1 MGYRGRLIR
10 PMIVKIQQINMLA
23 TRSGGGYDDTL
34 DEPKLVAVP
43 DVGGIPP
50 IGSPRGPA
58 ATVYNATILLS
69 AQINPISMEQQRQ
82 MGTGNDPLRTL
93 ELTFHFRDLEALG
106 MIGTD
111 GQATLQINDRLV
123 GIASPDYNTN
133 EDWRIDQYLYAMG
146 DQNDSYGL
154 PGADRNLLIL
164 TFQERK
170 RGVPNTS

>member
-10 PMIVKIQQINMLA
+10 PMVVKIQQIDMLA
-23 TRSGGGYDDTL
+23 TRTGGGYDDTL
-34 DEPKLVAVP
+34 DEPRLVAVP

-50 IGSPRGPA
+50 IGSPRGPT
-58 ATVYNATILLS
+58 ATVYSATLLLS

-82 MGTGNDPLRTL
+82 TGSGDDPRRML
-93 ELTFHFRDLEALG
+93 ELTFHFRDLEAKG

-111 GQATLQINDRLV
+111 GQSTLRINDRLV
-123 GIASPDYNTN
+123 GIASPNYRTDEN
-133 EDWRIDQYLYAMG
+133 WRIDQYLYVMG

-154 PGADRNLLIL
+154 PGANRNLLIL